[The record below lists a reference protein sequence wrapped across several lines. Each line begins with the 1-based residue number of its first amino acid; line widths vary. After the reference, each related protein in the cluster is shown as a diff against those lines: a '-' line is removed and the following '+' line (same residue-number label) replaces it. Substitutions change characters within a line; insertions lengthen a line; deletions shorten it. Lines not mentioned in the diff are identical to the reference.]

1 MGVKITFPLLG
12 DGFVLDPPTYF
23 TVFGRAIYW
32 YAVIVTLGFV
42 LAALYVYYRRA
53 DFSLTQDNVLD
64 LFIVILP
71 SALIGARLYYVLFN
85 PDEFF
90 GPGKWLNIFRV
101 REGGL
106 AVYGGII
113 LSAITVFIYTRKKK
127 LRIGRV
133 LDVCALGVLIGQCI
147 GRWGNFINREA
158 YGYETTVPW
167 RMGLTYGST
176 TIYVHPTFLY
186 ESLWNAAGF
195 VFLHFFSKKHR
206 KYNGQIA
213 LMYIAWYGLGRFFI
227 EGLRTDSLYIT
238 GTNIR
243 VSQLLAIVS
252 FLGAAA
258 ALVRNHIVRKRSPV
272 AEGAPDAGGAE
283 PEDGV
288 LDTKESQDTN
298 QDVPAYQDSE
308 EHQDTDSHPGSKQDT
323 KDNRG
328 TDESAAETRGEPDD
342 QTEES
347 HREEIAQNSVSQE
360 PEGRQHQ

>member
-1 MGVKITFPLLG
+1 MCFTASPIFRSHRTTYSTCSSSFS
-12 DGFVLDPPTYF
+12 PPP
-23 TVFGRAIYW
+23 W
-32 YAVIVTLGFV
+32 
-42 LAALYVYYRRA
+42 
-53 DFSLTQDNVLD
+53 
-64 LFIVILP
+64 
-71 SALIGARLYYVLFN
+71 SARGCTTSCSIRTSFR
-85 PDEFF
+85 PR
-90 GPGKWLNIFRV
+90 KWLNIFHV

-133 LDVCALGVLIGQCI
+133 LDVLAIAVLIGQCI

-176 TIYVHPTFLY
+176 TVYVHPTFLY

-238 GTNIR
+238 GTNLR
-243 VSQLLAIVS
+243 VSQLLAIIS
-252 FLGAAA
+252 CAAA
-258 ALVRNHIVRKRSPV
+258 VAVLARNHIVKKGFPAPAV
-272 AEGAPDAGGAE
+272 GEIGAEAEAAEDTADPEGHQDTIPDAE
-283 PEDGV
+283 
-288 LDTKESQDTN
+288 
-298 QDVPAYQDSE
+298 AYQDTE
-308 EHQDTDSHPGSKQDT
+308 EQQ
-323 KDNRG
+323 
-328 TDESAAETRGEPDD
+328 AAAADARGEPDIH
-342 QTEES
+342 TEEAS
-347 HREEIAQNSVSQE
+347 EEVPPDSVIRESG
-360 PEGRQHQ
+360 GRQHQ